1 MATLE
6 LMKMIKKAPAN
17 LHKVEPVIMPE
28 INAIILF
35 MGAAVIMVMVGLLFN
50 FMMDDFN
57 LLLLKSI

>member
-1 MATLE
+1 
-6 LMKMIKKAPAN
+6 MIKKASAN
-17 LHKVEPVIMPE
+17 LHKVEPVILPE
-28 INAIILF
+28 VNAIILF